1 MKTYKFAIVFIIS
14 TVLFSACTKPLPF
27 QGEYEEPKLVV
38 NCIAQPSEPIKAVV
52 YKSDFVYDT
61 ITDYTMPEGTQA
73 FLYVNGESKGEMQ
86 LNADTTYYDYL
97 YPPVFFV
104 QYHFTHDYIPQIGD
118 VVKIKVTAPGFDDVE
133 GSSDPLPNK
142 PFGCITDSRVTK
154 LDTTSSR
161 GFRVPIPDTDTFEI
175 VWLKE
180 YRKHYTVTLEV
191 TDPNPGLLDFYC
203 LEASMRIDGDWTY
216 PDGSEMDDDVGR
228 LEQVYFN
235 DPIIGTSTAEL
246 EDQFGINVGLGNRLK
261 STFNDA
267 TFDGGSYRLSIPMV
281 TSTLFMANDSINA
294 YVDIRLRH
302 LTEGAYYYY
311 GTITSGS
318 AYSQYY
324 SEPVSVYS
332 NVQNGFGL
340 VAGSNDAV
348 VSFSVW

>member
-1 MKTYKFAIVFIIS
+1 MAV
-14 TVLFSACTKPLPF
+14 VALAACTKPLPF

-38 NCIAQPSEPIKAVV
+38 NCIAQPGEPIKAVV

-61 ITDYTMPEGTQA
+61 ITDYTMPDGTRT

-86 LNADTTYYDYL
+86 HCTDTIYAHYGDFYAVTHY
-97 YPPVFFV
+97 
-104 QYHFTHDYIPQIGD
+104 FTHDYIPQIGD
-118 VVKIKVTAPGFDDVE
+118 VVKIKVTAPGFDEVE
-133 GSSDPLPNK
+133 GSSDRLPNE

-154 LDTTSSR
+154 WDTTSSR

-191 TDPNPGLLDFYC
+191 TDPNPSLLDYYC
-203 LEASMRIDGDWTY
+203 LEASVRIVGDWTY
-216 PDGSEMDDDVGR
+216 PDGREMDDDVGR

-246 EDQFGINVGLGNRLK
+246 EDQYGINIGLGNRLK

-267 TFDGGSYRLSIPMV
+267 TFDGGSYRLEIPMV
-281 TSTLFMANDSINA
+281 TSTLFKANDSINA

-311 GTITSGS
+311 GTITSGN

-332 NVQNGFGL
+332 NVKNGFGL
-340 VAGSNDAV
+340 VAGSNDKTVNFAV
-348 VSFSVW
+348 W